1 MHFARSKL
9 LNWQKMSEKQ
19 KNKESPTN
27 LELVR
32 NIHTKGVNRSTHRGR
47 WCNQWA
53 WVERQI
59 LCDNDSNSWF
69 IFLNSWKL
77 RKSLQKKGCTRQ
89 ARNRWNRYSWD
100 ASGEIST
107 PPGQFQIGKLGC
119 TVAFKNIF
127 KLIVF
132 EGLLNLL
139 SSFLIFKMNF
149 RNVDARFCIYFI
161 SVIFWCWP
169 PWR

>member
-1 MHFARSKL
+1 MVAPQYLRRRAPKGEPLSIIVINKSKIVSARYAICTFKTPQL
-9 LNWQKMSEKQ
+9 TENVREA

-47 WCNQWA
+47 WCNQWV

-69 IFLNSWKL
+69 IFFNSWKL
-77 RKSLQKKGCTRQ
+77 RKSLQRKGRTRQ
-89 ARNRWNRYSWD
+89 ARNRWNRYSGD

-119 TVAFKNIF
+119 TVAVKNI
-127 KLIVF
+127 
-132 EGLLNLL
+132 
-139 SSFLIFKMNF
+139 
-149 RNVDARFCIYFI
+149 
-161 SVIFWCWP
+161 
-169 PWR
+169 